1 MFPPASPMTERIR
14 IQNEQREL
22 ERRAA
27 RHTGMGA
34 SRPHFQMRWSLLGHI
49 SQLANGFSAIFTRPA
64 AHSIRSTQTQPPAC
78 DC

>member
-1 MFPPASPMTERIR
+1 MTERIR

-27 RHTGMGA
+27 RHAGMGA
-34 SRPHFQMRWSLLGHI
+34 SRPHFQMRWSALGRI
-49 SQLANGFSAIFTRPA
+49 GQIASSFSAIFTRPA
-64 AHSIRSTQTQPPAC
+64 AHPIRSTQPQPPAC